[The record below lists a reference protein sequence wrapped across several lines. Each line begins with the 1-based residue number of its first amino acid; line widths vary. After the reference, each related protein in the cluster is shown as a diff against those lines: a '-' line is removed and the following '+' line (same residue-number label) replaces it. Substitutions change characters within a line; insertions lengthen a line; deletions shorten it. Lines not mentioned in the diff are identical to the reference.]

1 MSNQISILS
10 CMLLIGILCCVHGG
24 AAKPFGSKRGEK
36 FMGRRKVAPGNAT
49 RMFSVEKD
57 PGNTKQIVQK

>member
-1 MSNQISILS
+1 
-10 CMLLIGILCCVHGG
+10 MLLIGILCCVHGE

-36 FMGRRKVAPGNAT
+36 FMGRRKVAPGNVT